1 MGKDWNKNN
10 NKPKAGKYA
19 HSGLLNK
26 VFEQAFDEAFLEL
39 EDLASDQI
47 KLQEKIN
54 KSYKDSQDLDNCL
67 YLILEKQ
74 LSTITKLHLKI
85 GIKELKRMKKD
96 FYAEYFALANLCLAL
111 QVELNKTY
119 EIINKVELK
128 KDAQGKP
135 VFPYV
140 SQESISA
147 DLKSFLQSFG
157 TNYKE
162 DWQKNNSMPIIS
174 KYINEL
180 FKLADKQ
187 VRPFLDDTSL
197 VKLNASLDKIR
208 ALLPDIKDIEIRL
221 NLQYS
226 ANNN

>member
-1 MGKDWNKNN
+1 MAKDWNK

-19 HSGLLNK
+19 HSGILNK
-26 VFEQAFDEAFLEL
+26 VFEKAFDEAFLEL

-47 KLQEKIN
+47 KLQEKID

-96 FYAEYFALANLCLAL
+96 FYAEYFALANLCLDL

-128 KDAQGKP
+128 KDDQGKP
-135 VFPYV
+135 AFPYV

-162 DWQKNNSMPIIS
+162 DWQKNNSIPIIS
-174 KYINEL
+174 RYINAL
-180 FKLADKQ
+180 FNLANEQ
-187 VRPFLDDTSL
+187 VRPFLADTSL

-208 ALLPDIKDIEIRL
+208 ALLPDIKDIESKL
-221 NLQYS
+221 KLQYA